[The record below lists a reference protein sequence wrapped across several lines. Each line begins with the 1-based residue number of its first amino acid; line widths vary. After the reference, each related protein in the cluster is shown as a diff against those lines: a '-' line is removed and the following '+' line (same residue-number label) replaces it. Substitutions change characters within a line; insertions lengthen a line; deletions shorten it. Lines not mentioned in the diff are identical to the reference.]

1 MSYRI
6 FVTGSGIAEKA
17 RQLLSNNDCVVA
29 TGDPKDTPADL
40 VRKLQEFNPDGLIV
54 RQGKITAEVQN
65 AAPQLKVICKHG
77 VGMDN
82 IDIANATQRGIPVMF
97 TPYANFESAAEHT
110 LALMLSLAR
119 RIPQE
124 DRSIRSGVFDKK
136 KYDGLELFEK
146 TLGIIGFGKIGRR
159 FSELVAPFE
168 MNVLVYH
175 PSGTEEPLPDYIS
188 KVKHVTDLLPQA
200 DILSL
205 HCPLTP
211 ATKSMINKQTIAL
224 MKKGVYI
231 INTARGGLV
240 NDDDLVQA
248 LQEGQIAGAAL
259 DVFEEEPPP
268 ANHPLFK
275 QENVIFTTHVAGMSD
290 NSVKNMGME
299 SARNVLAVLKG
310 EKLNREALWNPES
323 MPGTSQDSSE

>member
-1 MSYRI
+1 MGYRI
-6 FVTGSGIAEKA
+6 FVTGSGIVEEA
-17 RQLLSNNDCVVA
+17 RKLLLKEDCIIE

-40 VRKLQEFNPDGLIV
+40 VRKLKDFNPDGLIV

-82 IDIANATQRGIPVMF
+82 IDAANAAQRGIPVMF
-97 TPYANFESAAEHT
+97 TPFANFESAAEHT
-110 LALMLSLAR
+110 LALLLSLAR

-124 DRSIRSGVFDKK
+124 DQRIRGGVFDKK
-136 KYDGLELFEK
+136 KYEGLELFEK
-146 TLGIIGFGKIGRR
+146 TLGLIGFGKIGRR
-159 FSELVAPFE
+159 FAELIAPFK

-175 PSGTEEPLPDYIS
+175 PSSTEEPLPDYIS
-188 KVKHVTDLLPQA
+188 KVKHVNDLFPLA
-200 DILSL
+200 DIISL

-211 ATKSMINKQTIAL
+211 KTKGMINKQTIAS

-240 NDDDLVQA
+240 HEDDLVQA

-268 ANHPLFK
+268 AHHPLFK
-275 QENVIFTTHVAGMSD
+275 LENVIVTTHVAGMSD
-290 NSVKNMGME
+290 NSVKNMGIE
-299 SARNVLAVLKG
+299 SAKNVLAVLKG
-310 EKLNREALWNPES
+310 EKLNREALWNP
-323 MPGTSQDSSE
+323 GTK

>member
-6 FVTGSGIAEKA
+6 FVTGSGIAEQA
-17 RQLLSNNDCVVA
+17 RQLLIREQCVVE

-40 VRKLQEFNPDGLIV
+40 VRKLKDFNPDGLIV

-82 IDIANATQRGIPVMF
+82 IDCVNAAQRGIPVMF
-97 TPYANFESAAEHT
+97 TPFANFESAAEHT
-110 LALMLSLAR
+110 LALLLSLAR
-119 RIPQE
+119 RISQE
-124 DRSIRSGVFDKK
+124 DKRIRSGVFDKK

-159 FSELVAPFE
+159 FAELVAPFKI
-168 MNVLVYH
+168 NVLVYH
-175 PSGTEEPLPDYIS
+175 PSNTEESLPAHIS
-188 KVKHVTDLLPQA
+188 KVKHVADLLSQA
-200 DILSL
+200 DMISL

-211 ATKSMINKQTIAL
+211 ETKGMINKQTIAS

-240 NDDDLVQA
+240 NENDLVLA
-248 LQEGQIAGAAL
+248 LQEGRIAGAAL

-268 ANHPLFK
+268 ASHPLFTL
-275 QENVIFTTHVAGMSD
+275 ENVIFTTHVAGMSD
-290 NSVKNMGME
+290 NSVKNMGIE
-299 SARNVLAVLKG
+299 SAKNVLAVLKG
-310 EKLNREALWNPES
+310 EKLNREALWNPE
-323 MPGTSQDSSE
+323 TK

>member
-6 FVTGSGIAEKA
+6 FVTGSGIAEQA
-17 RQLLSNNDCVVA
+17 RQLLIREQCVVE

-40 VRKLQEFNPDGLIV
+40 VRKLKDFNPDGLIV

-82 IDIANATQRGIPVMF
+82 IDCVNAAQRGIPVMF
-97 TPYANFESAAEHT
+97 TPFANFESAAEHT
-110 LALMLSLAR
+110 LALLLALAR
-119 RIPQE
+119 RISQE
-124 DRSIRSGVFDKK
+124 DKRIRSGVFDKK

-159 FSELVAPFE
+159 FAELVAPFKI
-168 MNVLVYH
+168 NVLVYH
-175 PSGTEEPLPDYIS
+175 PSNTEESLPAHIS
-188 KVKHVTDLLPQA
+188 KVKHVADLLSQA
-200 DILSL
+200 DMISL

-211 ATKSMINKQTIAL
+211 ETRGMVNKQTIASL
-224 MKKGVYI
+224 KQGVYI

-240 NDDDLVQA
+240 NEGDLLLA
-248 LQEGQIAGAAL
+248 LQEGRVAGAAL
-259 DVFEEEPPP
+259 DVFEEEPPT

-275 QENVIFTTHVAGMSD
+275 LENVIFTTHVAGMSD
-290 NSVKNMGME
+290 NSVKNMGIE
-299 SARNVLAVLKG
+299 SAKNVLAVLKG
-310 EKLNREALWNPES
+310 EKLNREALWNPE
-323 MPGTSQDSSE
+323 TK

>member
-6 FVTGSGIAEKA
+6 FVTGSGIAEEA
-17 RQLLSNNDCVVA
+17 RQLLLKEQCIVD

-40 VRKLQEFNPDGLIV
+40 IRKLAAFNPDGLIV

-82 IDIANATQRGIPVMF
+82 IDCVNAAQRGIPVMF
-97 TPYANFESAAEHT
+97 TPFANFESAAEHT
-110 LALMLSLAR
+110 LALLLSLVR
-119 RIPQE
+119 RIPLE
-124 DRSIRSGVFDKK
+124 DKRIRGGVFDKK
-136 KYDGLELFEK
+136 KYEGLELYEK

-159 FSELVAPFE
+159 FAELVAPFK

-175 PSGTEEPLPDYIS
+175 PSATEEPLPGYLS
-188 KVKHVTDLLPQA
+188 KVKHIADLLPRA
-200 DILSL
+200 DIISL

-211 ATKSMINKQTIAL
+211 ETKGLVNKQTIAT

-240 NDDDLVQA
+240 NENDLVQA
-248 LQEGQIAGAAL
+248 LQEGRIAGAAL

-268 ANHPLFK
+268 ANHPLFTL
-275 QENVIFTTHVAGMSD
+275 ENIIFTTHVAGMSD
-290 NSVKNMGME
+290 NSVKNMGIQ

-310 EKLNREALWNPES
+310 EKLNREALWSTE
-323 MPGTSQDSSE
+323 TK